1 MARARTKAR
10 PRARGQ
16 AHGSSGATAAA
27 SPAAP
32 ARGRPR
38 SLKADAAIYRATLE
52 LLPVRGFRALNM
64 EAVAARARVS
74 KATLYRRFASKYELV
89 AAALQTI
96 RSAKPAPDTGS
107 SLGDVRKLVRRELD
121 VADDVPQFS
130 RLTASL
136 LSDVLAEPEMRSIAQ
151 ETVLATDYAMLGQ
164 LVDRAVKRGEFRP
177 DLDVA
182 AATQLLHAVIIYRFL
197 TQGGRADAV
206 AGKDFERLME
216 TLARGLAGEKG
227 A

>member
-1 MARARTKAR
+1 
-10 PRARGQ
+10 
-16 AHGSSGATAAA
+16 
-27 SPAAP
+27 
-32 ARGRPR
+32 
-38 SLKADAAIYRATLE
+38 
-52 LLPVRGFRALNM
+52 M

-107 SLGDVRKLVRRELD
+107 SLGDLRRLVRRELD

-136 LSDVLAEPEMRSIAQ
+136 LSDMLAEPEMLSIAQ
-151 ETVLATDYAMLGQ
+151 HTVLATDYAMLGQ
-164 LVDRAVKRGEFRP
+164 LVDRAVKRGEFRS
-177 DLDVA
+177 DLDVSTA
-182 AATQLLHAVIIYRFL
+182 IQLLHAVLIYRFL
-197 TQGGRADAV
+197 IKGGRADAV
-206 AGKDFERLME
+206 AGKDFEKLMD
-216 TLARGLAGEKG
+216 TLLHGLGGEKD